1 MPRCIRASGTAIV
14 ALALAIAPVSAQ
26 TVLGLHIGTS
36 IATLG
41 GSDAGNPSSHA
52 GLSVGASLTFP
63 LAHVLGIQ
71 VGADYV
77 QKGAK
82 DSSTGTE
89 VTLANNYIQ
98 VPVLLRVGIPSAGLF
113 GAHIL
118 VGPDVSFQTGCT
130 AKGSGGGVNVSVDC
144 SQFGLDLKTV
154 DFGAMGGVGFDFGL
168 PGSGLTITVEGLY
181 NLGLSS
187 IIKSGGN
194 IGNLDVKNRVFTVR
208 AGVGLPLG

>member
-1 MPRCIRASGTAIV
+1 MPRCIRVPGIAV
-14 ALALAIAPVSAQ
+14 MALALAIVPVSAQ
-26 TVLGLHIGTS
+26 TVLGLHAGVS
-36 IATLG
+36 VATLSG
-41 GSDAGNPSSHA
+41 TDVTNATARAGV
-52 GLSVGASLTFP
+52 SVGASLTFP
-63 LAHVLGIQ
+63 VAHVLGIQ

-82 DSSTGTE
+82 TDSAGVS
-89 VTLANNYIQ
+89 VTVANNYIQ

-130 AKGSGGGVNVSVDC
+130 AKGSGGGFSVSVDC

-168 PGSGLTITVEGLY
+168 PGGLAITVEGLY
-181 NLGLSS
+181 NVGLSS